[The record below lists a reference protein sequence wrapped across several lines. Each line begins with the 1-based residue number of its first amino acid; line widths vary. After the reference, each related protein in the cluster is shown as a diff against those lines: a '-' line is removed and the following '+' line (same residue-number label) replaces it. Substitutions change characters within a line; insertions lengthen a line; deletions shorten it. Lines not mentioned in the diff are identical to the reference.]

1 MRVFDYLQDEIR
13 DVKEINVL
21 SNGEHELIYNNEI
34 VKRKRYEFRFLDKAY
49 ECVEGFLIE
58 KWDDNGFPIDNEYV
72 EIRKNSLWFTPEE
85 DERYRFIG
93 GDIRLES
100 ANSLQWIEITKEH
113 LERYFK
119 EI

>member
-13 DVKEINVL
+13 NVKEINVL
-21 SNGEHELIYNNEI
+21 PNGVHELIYNNEI

-58 KWDDNGFPIDNEYV
+58 KWDDNGSPIDNEYV
-72 EIRKNSLWFTPEE
+72 EIEKNSLWFTPEE

-93 GDIRLES
+93 GEIRLEN
-100 ANSLQWIEITKEH
+100 ASLQWIEITKEH